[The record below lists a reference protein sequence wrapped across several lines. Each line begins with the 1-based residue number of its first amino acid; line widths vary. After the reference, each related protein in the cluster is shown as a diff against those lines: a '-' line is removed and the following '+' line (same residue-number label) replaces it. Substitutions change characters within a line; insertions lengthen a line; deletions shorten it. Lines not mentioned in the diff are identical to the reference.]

1 MAYNYIIKYVEV
13 LKVGRGNDAIPTWSG
28 FNYQGKMMLLYVMN
42 LINKQEKDHDNKK
55 YSVEIEK
62 TEDFC
67 IICNSKYKSFHQV
80 KAYLSCNQWIRYR
93 EAMDKLIKHRDS
105 STNPTAEC
113 YLMVAR
119 DITDWDDASNTYRSS
134 VKLYKYNSEIVGVRD
149 VKDLIMAEVNKY
161 LKLKGYSEDNGEI
174 VYGALC
180 IFLDDCIASMHKQQL
195 KRRKYSID
203 FSMFLNI
210 IEATL
215 ISQTVREEFYLK
227 EKIYDYI
234 MENMEKAL
242 NNLCQDNCNDTL
254 YNCYKSCAAKV
265 AYEKIVDI
273 TDYSKFCK
281 LLNPSELDRWDN
293 SLSMIE
299 MLPADK
305 LQNEIYDLLYQSNSP
320 EKVCGDCHGLYL
332 KSKHSHAPK
341 GQIIPTLLDLTRGVR
356 SGNKALQK
364 IFQNII
370 GNSDI
375 IDILEGNSITAI
387 PGGYKGSL
395 SQAQISSGWRQ
406 NNPDK
411 INQFYREIEIISSRE
426 LQDIFEEEG
435 GNHD

>member
-1 MAYNYIIKYVEV
+1 M
-13 LKVGRGNDAIPTWSG
+13 GRGNDAIPTWSG

-42 LINKQEKDHDNKK
+42 LINKLQEDHDERK
-55 YSVEIEK
+55 YSVEVEK

-67 IICNSKYKSFHQV
+67 IICDSKYISFHQV
-80 KAYLSCNQWIRYR
+80 KAYLSKNKWISYSD
-93 EAMDKLIKHRDS
+93 AMDKLLKHRDN
-105 STNPTAEC
+105 STNPTADC

-119 DITDWDDASNTYRSS
+119 DVTDWNDGSNTYNSS
-134 VKLYKYNSEIVGVRD
+134 VNLYKYNSKIVGVRD
-149 VKDLIMAEVNKY
+149 VKDLIMYEVNKY
-161 LKLKGYSEDNGEI
+161 LTLKGYAEGMGEI

-180 IFLDDCIASMHKQQL
+180 IFLDDCIASMHKQQF
-195 KRRKYSID
+195 KKRKYSID
-203 FSMFLNI
+203 FSLFLNI
-210 IEATL
+210 IESAL
-215 ISQTVREEFYLK
+215 IGQTVREEFYLK

-242 NNLCQDNCNDTL
+242 DNMCQDTCNNTL
-254 YNCYKSCAAKV
+254 DSCNKSCAAKA
-265 AYEKIVDI
+265 AYEKIIDI

-281 LLNPSELDRWDN
+281 IINPSEVDRWDN
-293 SLSMIE
+293 SLSMVE

-320 EKVCGDCHGLYL
+320 EKVCGDSHGVYL
-332 KSKHSHAPK
+332 KSKHSHAPN
-341 GQIIPTLLDLTRGVR
+341 GQIIPTLLDLTRGFR
-356 SGNKALQK
+356 SGKRALQK

-370 GNSDI
+370 GNTDI

-395 SQAQISSGWRQ
+395 SQAQITSGWRQ
-406 NNPDK
+406 NHPDK